1 MDERRRN
8 RRKKNRQIRK
18 QKEPVQGSDTRPW
31 TRVTAPT
38 DGETGGN
45 LKPTHPS
52 AFTHAIRAAGILPIA
67 VLISILVTH
76 HFYTG
81 QIPPWFKPIIE
92 KQVAVLTLCAGHA
105 GIIGLW
111 VNRTIQHRW
120 SNFALVIAAF
130 ATAGAGYRSV
140 GDSLAGHVVVI
151 LLFLLLIP
159 SIWAESI
166 NNGLSRFWRFARSK
180 KGVYTILALIW
191 VPLVFYNQWQ
201 DENYIRNW
209 LLIPYGILLGI
220 IVSTAVL
227 WFLLKL
233 AFRFL
238 PVAWSWVK
246 RQIASAFKKLA
257 SKVRREE

>member
-8 RRKKNRQIRK
+8 RRKKNRQRRK
-18 QKEPVQGSDTRPW
+18 QKEPAQGSDTRPW
-31 TRVTAPT
+31 TEVTANT
-38 DGETGGN
+38 DGEPGGN
-45 LKPTHPS
+45 LKLTNAS
-52 AFTHAIRAAGILPIA
+52 VFTHAIRAAGILPIG

-81 QIPPWFKPIIE
+81 QIPPWFRPIIE
-92 KQVAVLTLCAGHA
+92 EQVAVLTLCAGHA
-105 GIIGLW
+105 AIIGLW
-111 VNRTIQHRW
+111 ANRTTQHRW
-120 SNFALVIAAF
+120 STVALVIAAF

-140 GDSLAGHVVVI
+140 GDSLSGHVVVI

-166 NNGLSRFWRFARSK
+166 NSGLSRFRRFTRSK
-180 KGVYTILALIW
+180 KGLCTILALIW

-220 IVSTAVL
+220 TVSAILL
-227 WFLLKL
+227 WFFLKL

-238 PVAWSWVK
+238 PVAGSWAK
-246 RQIASAFKKLA
+246 RQIASAFKKLV
-257 SKVRREE
+257 SKIKRKG